1 MKRSFLRVIMVAV
14 VLSMAAL
21 NGTNLLASNTEDYIK
36 NDVVVNG

>member
-21 NGTNLLASNTEDYIK
+21 NGTTFWLTIQKIILRMM
-36 NDVVVNG
+36 